1 MLAHQLR
8 WQQQQQPFAL
18 TWCWMQCFVAAEQQF
33 VCRLVGNEEG
43 FIEWLARRARR
54 AGDDFFGA
62 RSTLAR
68 WVTRTAQQDTPSWGP
83 WRPTSE
89 LKPHGYLNQCIWE
102 VVVVG
107 SGGGGGDRLSSE
119 KLAEVGRGDGW
130 GESARRWHG
139 KMNRCLRVGPRSVK
153 DQTFLWRYHAYP
165 LREADAVGTAV
176 TAILKTGRQ
185 QINAACCVRL
195 C

>member
-1 MLAHQLR
+1 M
-8 WQQQQQPFAL
+8 
-18 TWCWMQCFVAAEQQF
+18 
-33 VCRLVGNEEG
+33 
-43 FIEWLARRARR
+43 
-54 AGDDFFGA
+54 
-62 RSTLAR
+62 
-68 WVTRTAQQDTPSWGP
+68 
-83 WRPTSE
+83 
-89 LKPHGYLNQCIWE
+89 
-102 VVVVG
+102 G

-130 GESARRWHG
+130 GESARRWRG
-139 KMNRCLRVGPRSVK
+139 KMKSTSPSRSKVK
-153 DQTFLWRYHAYP
+153 DQPVLEIHTYP